1 MLKNDVQGVSSM
13 VFTGQRGGVG
23 ARIIIMIASLAVV
36 AAAIFWF
43 LDSRQANQETLNRKA
58 VEISEFGLLQALA
71 RLKEN
76 PSWIGTLPQADYEGG
91 WYTATAVSRKSADTT
106 FLEVVSQGHIGS
118 VSRKQ
123 DCVLRLVVTGNDSLW
138 VRQGVK

>member
-76 PSWIGTLPQADYEGG
+76 PSWIGTLPQTDYESG

-106 FLEVVSQGHIGS
+106 FIEVVSQGHIGS

>member
-1 MLKNDVQGVSSM
+1 VAFKGVSFM
-13 VFTGQRGGVG
+13 VFTGHQGGVG
-23 ARIIIMIASLAVV
+23 ARIIILVATLAVV
-36 AAAIFWF
+36 AGAIFWF
-43 LDSRQANQETLNRKA
+43 LDSRQRNQEILNRKA

-71 RLKEN
+71 HLKEN
-76 PSWIGTLPQADYEGG
+76 PSWTGTLPQTDYEGG
-91 WYTATAVSRKSADTT
+91 WYAATAVSRKSADTT

-123 DCVLRLVVTGNDSLW
+123 DCMLRLSVTGNDSLW

>member
-76 PSWIGTLPQADYEGG
+76 PSWIGTLPQTDYEGG

-106 FLEVVSQGHIGS
+106 FIEVVSQGHIGS

-138 VRQGVK
+138 IRQGVK

>member
-1 MLKNDVQGVSSM
+1 M

-43 LDSRQANQETLNRKA
+43 LDSRQTNQETLNRKA

-76 PSWIGTLPQADYEGG
+76 PSWIGTLPQTDYEGG
-91 WYTATAVSRKSADTT
+91 WYAATAVSRKSADTT
-106 FLEVVSQGHIGS
+106 FIEVVSQGHIGS

-138 VRQGVK
+138 IRQGVK